1 MDLNSMYLRFTK
13 LLPFVSVALVLGS
26 CAKKSDNTL
35 PVGLQNASKGGR
47 PPAHVQKAWDARYS
61 YDADRRLLVPEYAG
75 SRWGA
80 VQQFKEEG
88 HLVYQDW
95 WIRDVRKEE
104 LDASP
109 DTRITSFLDEDGN
122 LTESIFFADQN
133 SSTEKEDISTNGEDP
148 FQEPPEE
155 ASSED
160 TGEDPFEPSPFLPF

>member
-1 MDLNSMYLRFTK
+1 MYWKFSK
-13 LLPFVSVALVLGS
+13 ILPFIWVALVLGS
-26 CAKKSDNTL
+26 CAKKSDSNL
-35 PVGLQNASKGGR
+35 PVGLQNASRGGR

-95 WIRDVRKEE
+95 WVRDVRREE

-122 LTESIFFADQN
+122 LTKSIFFEDQN
-133 SSTEKEDISTNGEDP
+133 SSAEKEDVSTEDKGL
-148 FQEPPEE
+148 FQDSPEE
-155 ASSED
+155 VPSED
-160 TGEDPFEPSPFLPF
+160 GGGDSFEPTPFLPF

>member
-1 MDLNSMYLRFTK
+1 MYWKFTK
-13 LLPFVSVALVLGS
+13 ILPFIGVALFLGS
-26 CAKKSDNTL
+26 CAKKPDSTL
-35 PVGLQNASKGGR
+35 PVGLQNASRGGR

-133 SSTEKEDISTNGEDP
+133 SSTEKENVSTDGKDP
-148 FQEPPEE
+148 FQEPM
-155 ASSED
+155 ED
-160 TGEDPFEPSPFLPF
+160 VPTEDGGGTEDPFEPSPFLPF

>member
-1 MDLNSMYLRFTK
+1 MYWKFTK
-13 LLPFVSVALVLGS
+13 LLPVISVALVLGS
-26 CAKKSDNTL
+26 CAKKSNNTF
-35 PVGLQNASKGGR
+35 PVGFQNGGKGVR

-133 SSTEKEDISTNGEDP
+133 SSTEKENVSTDGKDP
-148 FQEPPEE
+148 FQEPM
-155 ASSED
+155 ED
-160 TGEDPFEPSPFLPF
+160 VPTEDGGGTEDPFEPSPFLPF